1 MGISLEI
8 RLMNSLFN
16 GHQSTRDLGF
26 IEYICISIDEM
37 PYNFDEMMLA
47 IKPISGFS
55 TAFVR

>member
-1 MGISLEI
+1 
-8 RLMNSLFN
+8 MNSLFN